1 MLKSIDVLIG
11 LTVIMLA
18 LSMAVTVMT
27 QFVITVLNSRGRHL
41 RRGLVDLMGLLDP
54 ALDRQVSRSIATAVL
69 THPLVSATA
78 RRLGSVVHREEFTKL
93 LLHLAAGDDR
103 RLGEDARG
111 ILKQALEANGI
122 PNPETTLKNIRTA
135 ALQLEAA
142 SPELAASV
150 RQNLAILQEARSD
163 YVAKLNNW
171 FDQTI
176 DRVAQRFASSTRTIT
191 FAAAFLVAATL
202 QVDTL
207 MLVNRLSA
215 DDKMRDAFLAQARS
229 MQAAPA
235 AVTAAAA
242 PPEAS
247 SSAPTN
253 AETDRK
259 YLAFLAQ
266 YGVITVP
273 RSRDDWVKGWATV
286 NWVGVLVTGL
296 LLSLGAPFW
305 YNSLGRLLQLRSAL
319 AAKDDQ
325 QRAERQ
331 GVDAGTG
338 GDGPPRTA
346 RLPGERGGLTSAG

>member
-18 LSMAVTVMT
+18 LSMAVTVIT

-41 RRGLVDLMGLLDP
+41 RRGLVDLLGLLDP
-54 ALDRQVSRSIATAVL
+54 DLTGKTARSIANTVL
-69 THPLVSATA
+69 THRLVSATG

-93 LLHLAAGDDR
+93 LLHLASADDK
-103 RLGEDARG
+103 RLGDDARG
-111 ILKQALEANGI
+111 VLKRALTANGVS
-122 PNPETTLKNIRTA
+122 NPEATLKNIRTV

-142 SPELAASV
+142 NPELAASV
-150 RQNLAILQEARSD
+150 RQSMAILQEARSD
-163 YVAKLNNW
+163 YVAKVNNW

-176 DRVAQRFASSTRTIT
+176 DRVAQRFASSTRAIT
-191 FAAAFLVAATL
+191 FVAAFLIAATL

-207 MLVNRLSA
+207 LLVNRLSA

-229 MQAAPA
+229 MPAAAPA
-235 AVTAAAA
+235 ETPSAGSPDAAI
-242 PPEAS
+242 
-247 SSAPTN
+247 
-253 AETDRK
+253 DRK
-259 YLAFLAQ
+259 YLAFLAEH
-266 YGVITVP
+266 GVITVP
-273 RSRDDWVKGWATV
+273 KTREDWVKGWEEV
-286 NWVGVLVTGL
+286 NPFGVLVTGL

-331 GVDAGTG
+331 GVDAGAG
-338 GDGPPRTA
+338 GGGPAKTA
-346 RLPGERGGLTSAG
+346 RLPGERGGLTAAG